1 MDKDTSSKAAS
12 NIGSRIRYQRK
23 LHNMSQEKLA
33 LAASM
38 NPAFIGHLERGEKSP
53 TVATLEK
60 LTHALDI
67 SLGELF
73 SDSVELDCDNDRSMH
88 YERIRLILD
97 KLSDEDVAAVSDI
110 IFRIIQLK
118 GKP

>member
-1 MDKDTSSKAAS
+1 MDKDTSKATC

-53 TVATLEK
+53 TVTTLEK
-60 LTHALDI
+60 ITSALDI
-67 SLGELF
+67 SLGDLF
-73 SDSVELDCDNDRSMH
+73 SDSVEPDCSDVRAMH
-88 YERIRLILD
+88 YERIKLMLD
-97 KLSDEDVAAVSDI
+97 GLSDEDVAAVSDI
-110 IFRIIQLK
+110 ITNIIQLK
-118 GKP
+118 NNS

>member
-1 MDKDTSSKAAS
+1 MDKDTSKATS

-53 TVATLEK
+53 TVSTLEK
-60 LTHALDI
+60 ITHALDI

-73 SDSVELDCDNDRSMH
+73 SDSIEPDSADIRSMH
-88 YERIRLILD
+88 YERIKLMLD

-110 IFRIIQLK
+110 IVSIIQLK
-118 GKP
+118 GNP

>member
-1 MDKDTSSKAAS
+1 MDKDTSKVTS

-60 LTHALDI
+60 ITHALDI

-73 SDSVELDCDNDRSMH
+73 SDSIEPDSADTRSMH
-88 YERIRLILD
+88 YERIKLMLD

-110 IFRIIQLK
+110 IFSIIQLK
-118 GKP
+118 GNP

>member
-1 MDKDTSSKAAS
+1 MDKDTSKATC

-53 TVATLEK
+53 T
-60 LTHALDI
+60 HWI
-67 SLGELF
+67 SAWVICFPIPWNRTVQMSVLCIMSEL
-73 SDSVELDCDNDRSMH
+73 N
-88 YERIRLILD
+88 
-97 KLSDEDVAAVSDI
+97 
-110 IFRIIQLK
+110 
-118 GKP
+118 